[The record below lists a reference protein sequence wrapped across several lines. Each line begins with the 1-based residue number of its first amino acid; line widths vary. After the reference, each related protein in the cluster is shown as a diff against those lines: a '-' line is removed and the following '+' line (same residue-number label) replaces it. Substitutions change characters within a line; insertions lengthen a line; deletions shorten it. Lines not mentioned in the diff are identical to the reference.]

1 MAYDHSFSK
10 KNLIRHILKSE
21 IGIIPQANR
30 DSFRETLGQN
40 SFLISDSYLR
50 NCSVLSKITISKK
63 TAYTVPLLEHQ
74 LIVRKLNQNLKKSF
88 KSHEKNR
95 NSIIRRLNLFLQETI
110 PYNIYRLDIANFYES
125 INQDYLLKLINQNYY
140 LCNHSKG
147 LVSEIFNQF
156 NALNG
161 TGIPRGVMISSP
173 LAELTMSSFDKE
185 IAKDKDV
192 FFFQRY
198 VDDIIIITSGRE
210 DINNFQLSLERKLPL
225 GLTFNKKKSK
235 ILKIRKNI
243 NKGEGEVILGNF
255 DYLGYNFSVYSNKSK
270 SSPRKVEIQISANKI
285 NKIKSKIIRSFIS
298 FKKDQNFNLLID
310 RIRFLSSNFSF
321 YDRKKGKNKIAGI
334 YFSYPLLTNDIR
346 CLNNLDNYYRH
357 IILSPNGFLHLNIY
371 SSLTSHQKR
380 ELLKISFSKGYSEKI
395 FNNFSGVRINKIQE
409 CWNNV

>member
-40 SFLISDSYLR
+40 SLLISDSYLR

-95 NSIIRRLNLFLQETI
+95 NSIIKRLNLFLQETI
-110 PYNIYRLDIANFYES
+110 PYNVYRLDIANFYES
-125 INQDYLLKLINQNYY
+125 INQDYLLNLINQNYY
-140 LCNHSKG
+140 LCTHSKG

-161 TGIPRGVMISSP
+161 TGIPRGVMISST

-185 IAKDKDV
+185 IAKDKDI

-210 DINNFQLSLERKLPL
+210 DTKKFQLSLEKKLPI
-225 GLTFNKKKSK
+225 GLTFNKKKTK
-235 ILKIRKNI
+235 ILKIKKDI
-243 NKGEGEVILGNF
+243 SKHELILGDF
-255 DYLGYNFSVYSNKSK
+255 DYLGYNFTIHSNKEK
-270 SSPRKVEIQISANKI
+270 SSPRKIEIKISVNKI
-285 NKIKSKIIRSFIS
+285 NKIKSKIIRSFLS

-310 RIRFLSSNFSF
+310 RINFLSSNFSI
-321 YDRKKGKNKIAGI
+321 YDRKKSKNKIAGI
-334 YFSYPLLTNDIR
+334 YYSYPSLTNEVR
-346 CLNNLDNYYRH
+346 CLKNLDSYYRH
-357 IILSPNGFLHLNIY
+357 IVLSRNGLLHLNIY

-380 ELLKISFSKGYSEKI
+380 ELLKISFSKGYTEKI
-395 FNNFSGVRINKIQE
+395 FNNFSGVKINEIQE